1 MVNVFVSTV
10 IDASPDRVWAI
21 IRDFNG
27 LPDWMPVVASSR
39 IENDEPSDRI
49 GCVRNFVLEDGGQ
62 IRERLLSLS
71 DYDYACS
78 YAILSSP
85 MGVRDY
91 VANMRLIP
99 VTDTGRTFMEWSA
112 RFDCEPGRERELQ
125 TQIGEGVFLAG
136 MNALKARLGGGGAWS
151 SPPHFPSSLPGPAS
165 RPLGRQSMVP
175 LPNGLR
181 LSVRLLGPASTWTAG
196 TSPAVTTR
204 VHGLC
209 VPPPPSGLPR
219 GRWQ

>member
-136 MNALKARLGGGGAWS
+136 MNALKARLGG
-151 SPPHFPSSLPGPAS
+151 
-165 RPLGRQSMVP
+165 
-175 LPNGLR
+175 
-181 LSVRLLGPASTWTAG
+181 
-196 TSPAVTTR
+196 
-204 VHGLC
+204 
-209 VPPPPSGLPR
+209 
-219 GRWQ
+219 